1 MSVRRILDSQIA
13 VSGVKTLLVDF
24 NVLVQTATNLRTM
37 EKCVKVRFKLKN
49 TNEKVKAKFTKI
61 YTVDFSS

>member
-37 EKCVKVRFKLKN
+37 EKCVKILTSVPV
-49 TNEKVKAKFTKI
+49 TI
-61 YTVDFSS
+61 